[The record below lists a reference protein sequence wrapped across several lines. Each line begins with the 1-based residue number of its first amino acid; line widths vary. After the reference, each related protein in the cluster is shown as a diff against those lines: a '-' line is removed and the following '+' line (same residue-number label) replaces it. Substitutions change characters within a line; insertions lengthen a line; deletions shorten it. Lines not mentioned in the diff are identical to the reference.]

1 MMKRNFTAYQLKWI
15 ALITMTIDHFGVLVL
30 LPYTLYPYTNND
42 TIDTL
47 YIISRLVGRLA
58 FPLFAFMIAEG
69 IYRTKHRY
77 LYWVKLFAMALL
89 IGLSMFVLEQVN
101 IKALAGNIF
110 VDLSM
115 AALAMILLKEKSW
128 FLKPFG
134 LLPIAYIIWTSFDS
148 NIPNFLSA
156 DYGLYGLIMML
167 IFFFTYTKVI
177 QEKLTNYLRLN
188 NGLEQNYIL
197 ASVALLLMHVVWYIM
212 ELLVN
217 QGMPSGGLLANYLSR
232 FVGAQTY
239 AVFAGYFIYYYR
251 GDKGN
256 PPSWFQ
262 LFSYAYYPLHFI
274 GLYGIYLLTTWI
286 Q

>member
-1 MMKRNFTAYQLKWI
+1 M
-15 ALITMTIDHFGVLVL
+15 
-30 LPYTLYPYTNND
+30 D
-42 TIDTL
+42 TI
-47 YIISRLVGRLA
+47 YIISRLIGRLA

-77 LYWVKLFAMALL
+77 RYFSKLFAMALL
-89 IGLSMFVLEQVN
+89 IGLSMFVLEQIN
-101 IKALAGNIF
+101 INALAGNIF
-110 VDLSM
+110 VDLSL

-128 FLKPFG
+128 LIKPLGF
-134 LLPIAYIIWTSFDS
+134 LPISYVIWTSFES
-148 NIPNFLSA
+148 SVPNFLRA

-167 IFFFTYTKVI
+167 VFFFTYSKGI
-177 QEKLTNYLRLN
+177 QQKLTTLLRLN
-188 NGLEQNYIL
+188 HGAEHNYVL
-197 ASVALLLMHVVWYIM
+197 TSVALIMMHVVWYIM
-212 ELLVN
+212 ELLVS
-217 QGMPSGGLLANYLSR
+217 QGMPSGDLLANYLTR

-239 AVFAGYFIYYYR
+239 ALFASYFIYYYR

>member
-1 MMKRNFTAYQLKWI
+1 MTRRNFTAYQLKWI

-30 LPYTLYPYTNND
+30 YPYTNNNV
-42 TIDTL
+42 IDTL
-47 YIISRLVGRLA
+47 YIFTRLIGRLA

-77 LYWVKLFAMALL
+77 FYWLKLFAMSLL
-89 IGLSMFVLEQVN
+89 IGLSMFVLEQIN
-101 IKALAGNIF
+101 INALAGNIF
-110 VDLSM
+110 VDLSF

-128 FLKPFG
+128 LLKPLG
-134 LLPIAYIIWTSFDS
+134 LFPIAYIIWTSFES
-148 NIPNFLSA
+148 NIPSYFTA

-167 IFFFTYTKVI
+167 IFFFTYSKVI
-177 QEKLTNYLRLN
+177 QKKLTILIPWNKHTENNYV
-188 NGLEQNYIL
+188 I
-197 ASVALLLMHVVWYIM
+197 ASVALIMMHLVWYII

-217 QGMPSGGLLANYLSR
+217 QGMPNGGLLANYLAR

-239 AVFAGYFIYYYR
+239 AVVASYFIYFYR

-256 PPSWFQ
+256 PPTWFQ
-262 LFSYAYYPLHFI
+262 SFSYAYYPLHFI
-274 GLYGIYLLTTWI
+274 ALYGVYLLTTWI

>member
-1 MMKRNFTAYQLKWI
+1 MTRRNFTAYQLKWI

-30 LPYTLYPYTNND
+30 YPYTNNNV
-42 TIDTL
+42 IDTL
-47 YIISRLVGRLA
+47 YVFSRLIGRLA

-69 IYRTKHRY
+69 VYRTKHRY
-77 LYWVKLFAMALL
+77 LYWSKLFAMALL
-89 IGLSMFVLEQVN
+89 IGLSMFLLEQVN
-101 IKALAGNIF
+101 INALAGNIF
-110 VDLSM
+110 VDLSL

-128 FLKPFG
+128 ILKPLG
-134 LLPIAYIIWTSFDS
+134 LLPIVYIIWTSFEP
-148 NIPNFLSA
+148 NVPNFLRA

-167 IFFFTYTKVI
+167 IFFFTYSKVI
-177 QEKLTNYLRLN
+177 QQKLTTMMRLN
-188 NGLEQNYIL
+188 NSHDNNYIF
-197 ASVALLLMHVVWYIM
+197 ASVALLMMHVVWYII

-217 QGMPSGGLLANYLSR
+217 QGMPSGGLLATYLSR

-239 AVFAGYFIYYYR
+239 AVVASYFIYSYR

-256 PPSWFQ
+256 APSWFQ

-274 GLYGIYLLTTWI
+274 ALYGIYLLTTWI

>member
-1 MMKRNFTAYQLKWI
+1 MMRRNFTAYQLKWI

-30 LPYTLYPYTNND
+30 NPYTNNNTMD
-42 TIDTL
+42 TI
-47 YIISRLVGRLA
+47 YIISRLIGRLA

-77 LYWVKLFAMALL
+77 RYFSKLFAMALL
-89 IGLSMFVLEQVN
+89 IGLSMFVLEQIN
-101 IKALAGNIF
+101 INALAGNIF
-110 VDLSM
+110 VDLSL

-128 FLKPFG
+128 LIKPLGF
-134 LLPIAYIIWTSFDS
+134 LPISYVIWTSFES
-148 NIPNFLSA
+148 SVPNFLRA

-167 IFFFTYTKVI
+167 VFFFTYSKRI
-177 QEKLTNYLRLN
+177 QQKLTTLLRLN
-188 NGLEQNYIL
+188 HGAGHNYVL
-197 ASVALLLMHVVWYIM
+197 TSVALIMMHVVWYIM
-212 ELLVN
+212 ELLVS
-217 QGMPSGGLLANYLSR
+217 QGMPSGDLLANYLTR

-239 AVFAGYFIYYYR
+239 ALFASYFIYYYR

-262 LFSYAYYPLHFI
+262 WFSYAYYPLHFI

>member
-1 MMKRNFTAYQLKWI
+1 MMRRNFTAYQLKWI

-30 LPYTLYPYTNND
+30 NPYTNNNTMD
-42 TIDTL
+42 TI
-47 YIISRLVGRLA
+47 YIISRLIGRLA

-77 LYWVKLFAMALL
+77 RYFSKLFAMALL
-89 IGLSMFVLEQVN
+89 IGLSMFVLEQIN
-101 IKALAGNIF
+101 INALAGNIF
-110 VDLSM
+110 VDLSL

-128 FLKPFG
+128 LIKPLGF
-134 LLPIAYIIWTSFDS
+134 LPISYVIWTSFES
-148 NIPNFLSA
+148 SVPNFLRA

-167 IFFFTYTKVI
+167 VFFFTYSKGI
-177 QEKLTNYLRLN
+177 QEKFATLLRLN
-188 NGLEQNYIL
+188 HGAEHNYVL
-197 ASVALLLMHVVWYIM
+197 TSVALIMMHVVWYIM
-212 ELLVN
+212 ELLVS
-217 QGMPSGGLLANYLSR
+217 QGMPSGDLLANYLTR

-239 AVFAGYFIYYYR
+239 AVFASYFIYYYR

-262 LFSYAYYPLHFI
+262 WFSYAYYPLHFI

>member
-1 MMKRNFTAYQLKWI
+1 MMRNFTAYQLKWL

-30 LPYTLYPYTNND
+30 YPYTNN
-42 TIDTL
+42 TMIDTL
-47 YIISRLVGRLA
+47 YIISRLIGRLA

-77 LYWVKLFAMALL
+77 LYFSKLFAMALL
-89 IGLSMFVLEQVN
+89 IGLSMFVLEQIN
-101 IKALAGNIF
+101 INALAGNIF

-128 FLKPFG
+128 LLKPLG
-134 LLPIAYIIWTSFDS
+134 LLPIAYVIWTSFNPS
-148 NIPNFLSA
+148 VPNFLRA
-156 DYGLYGLIMML
+156 DYGFYGLLMML
-167 IFFFTYTKVI
+167 IFFFTYTKVV
-177 QEKLTNYLRLN
+177 QEKLTTLLRLN
-188 NGLEQNYIL
+188 QSDEHNYVL
-197 ASVALLLMHVVWYIM
+197 ASVALLLMHVVWYII
-212 ELLVN
+212 EILVN
-217 QGMPSGGLLANYLSR
+217 QGMPSGGLGLLANYLSR

-239 AVFAGYFIYYYR
+239 AVVAGYFIYYYR

-256 PPSWFQ
+256 APSWFQ

>member
-1 MMKRNFTAYQLKWI
+1 MMRNFTAYQLKWL

-30 LPYTLYPYTNND
+30 YPYTNN
-42 TIDTL
+42 TMIDTL
-47 YIISRLVGRLA
+47 YIISRLIGRLA

-77 LYWVKLFAMALL
+77 LYFSKLFAMALL
-89 IGLSMFVLEQVN
+89 IGLSMFVLEQIN
-101 IKALAGNIF
+101 INALAGNIF

-128 FLKPFG
+128 LLKPLG
-134 LLPIAYIIWTSFDS
+134 LLPIAYVIWTSFNPS
-148 NIPNFLSA
+148 VPNFLRA
-156 DYGLYGLIMML
+156 DYGFYGLLMML
-167 IFFFTYTKVI
+167 IFFFTYTKVV
-177 QEKLTNYLRLN
+177 QEKLTTLLRLN
-188 NGLEQNYIL
+188 QSGKHNYVL
-197 ASVALLLMHVVWYIM
+197 ASVALLLMHVVWYII
-212 ELLVN
+212 EILVN
-217 QGMPSGGLLANYLSR
+217 QGMPSGGLGLLANYLSR

-239 AVFAGYFIYYYR
+239 AVVAGYFIYYYR

-256 PPSWFQ
+256 APSWFQ

-274 GLYGIYLLTTWI
+274 GLYGIYLLTIWI

>member
-1 MMKRNFTAYQLKWI
+1 MMMRNFTAYQLKWI
-15 ALITMTIDHFGVLVL
+15 AIITMTIDHFGVLVL
-30 LPYTLYPYTNND
+30 FPYTNNP

-47 YIISRLVGRLA
+47 YIVSRLIGRLA

-77 LYWVKLFAMALL
+77 LYFSKLFVMALL
-89 IGLSMFVLEQVN
+89 IGLSMFVLERIN
-101 IKALAGNIF
+101 INALAGNIF

-128 FLKPFG
+128 LLKPLG
-134 LLPIAYIIWTSFDS
+134 LIPIAYVIWTSFNS
-148 NIPNFLSA
+148 SVPNFLRA
-156 DYGLYGLIMML
+156 DYGFYGLIMML
-167 IFFFTYTKVI
+167 IFFFTYSKLV
-177 QEKLTNYLRLN
+177 QEKLTSFLRLN
-188 NGLEQNYIL
+188 HRGEHNYVL

-212 ELLVN
+212 DLLVN

-239 AVFAGYFIYYYR
+239 AVVAGYFIYYYR

-256 PPSWFQ
+256 APSWFQ
-262 LFSYAYYPLHFI
+262 WFSYAYYPLHFI

>member
-1 MMKRNFTAYQLKWI
+1 MIRRNFTAYQLKWI
-15 ALITMTIDHFGVLVL
+15 AIITMTIDHFGVLVL
-30 LPYTLYPYTNND
+30 YPYTNNQV
-42 TIDTL
+42 IDTL
-47 YIISRLVGRLA
+47 YVISRLIGRIA

-69 IYRTKHRY
+69 VYRTKHRY
-77 LYWVKLFAMALL
+77 FYWAKLFAMAIL

-101 IKALAGNIF
+101 INALAGNIF
-110 VDLSM
+110 IDLSL

-128 FLKPFG
+128 LLKPFAI
-134 LLPIAYIIWTSFDS
+134 LPITYVTWTSFNQS
-148 NIPNFLSA
+148 IPNFLRA
-156 DYGLYGLIMML
+156 DYGLYGLLMML
-167 IFFFTYTKVI
+167 IFFFTYSKII
-177 QEKLTNYLRLN
+177 QQKLTMIMQVSNSTV
-188 NGLEQNYIL
+188 QNYVIS
-197 ASVALLLMHVVWYIM
+197 SVALLMMHVVWYIM

-217 QGMPSGGLLANYLSR
+217 PIGGLLANYLSR

-239 AVFAGYFIYYYR
+239 ALVASYFIYYYR

-262 LFSYAYYPLHFI
+262 LFSYVYYPVHFI

>member
-1 MMKRNFTAYQLKWI
+1 MTRRNFTAYQLKWI

-30 LPYTLYPYTNND
+30 YPYTNNNV
-42 TIDTL
+42 IDTL
-47 YIISRLVGRLA
+47 YVFSRLIGRLA

-69 IYRTKHRY
+69 VYRTKHRY
-77 LYWVKLFAMALL
+77 LYWSKLFAMALL

-101 IKALAGNIF
+101 INALAGNIF
-110 VDLSM
+110 VDLSL

-128 FLKPFG
+128 ILKPLG
-134 LLPIAYIIWTSFDS
+134 LLPIAYIIWTSFER
-148 NIPNFLSA
+148 NVPNFLRA

-167 IFFFTYTKVI
+167 IFFFTYSKVI
-177 QEKLTNYLRLN
+177 QQKLTTMMRLN
-188 NGLEQNYIL
+188 NSHDNNYIF
-197 ASVALLLMHVVWYIM
+197 ASVALLMMHVVWYII
-212 ELLVN
+212 EVLVN
-217 QGMPSGGLLANYLSR
+217 QGMPSGGLLATYLSR

-239 AVFAGYFIYYYR
+239 AVVASYFIYSYR

-256 PPSWFQ
+256 APSWFQ

>member
-1 MMKRNFTAYQLKWI
+1 MIRRNLTAYQLKWI

-30 LPYTLYPYTNND
+30 YPYTNNN

-47 YIISRLVGRLA
+47 YIVSRLIGRLA

-77 LYWVKLFAMALL
+77 LYFSKLFAMALL
-89 IGLSMFVLEQVN
+89 IGLSMFVLQQIN
-101 IKALAGNIF
+101 INALAGNIF

-128 FLKPFG
+128 LLKPLG
-134 LLPIAYIIWTSFDS
+134 LLPIAYIIWTSFDAGV
-148 NIPNFLSA
+148 PNFLRA

-167 IFFFTYTKVI
+167 IFFFTYTKVV
-177 QEKLTNYLRLN
+177 QEKLTTFLRLN
-188 NGLEQNYIL
+188 TSAKHNYVIS
-197 ASVALLLMHVVWYIM
+197 SVALLMMHVVWYIM
-212 ELLVN
+212 ETLVN
-217 QGMPSGGLLANYLSR
+217 QGMPSGGLLANYLTR
-232 FVGAQTY
+232 FVGGQSY
-239 AVFAGYFIYYYR
+239 AVVAGYFIYYYR

-256 PPSWFQ
+256 PPKWFQ
-262 LFSYAYYPLHFI
+262 VFSYAYYPLHFI
-274 GLYGIYLLTTWI
+274 GLYGLYLLTTWF

>member
-1 MMKRNFTAYQLKWI
+1 MTRRNFTAYQLKWI

-30 LPYTLYPYTNND
+30 YPYTNNNV
-42 TIDTL
+42 IDTL
-47 YIISRLVGRLA
+47 YVFSRLIGRLA

-69 IYRTKHRY
+69 VYRTKHRY
-77 LYWVKLFAMALL
+77 LYWTKLFAMAIL
-89 IGLSMFVLEQVN
+89 IGLSMFVLEQIN
-101 IKALAGNIF
+101 INALAGNIF
-110 VDLSM
+110 IDLSL

-128 FLKPFG
+128 ILKPLG
-134 LLPIAYIIWTSFDS
+134 LLPVAYVIWTSFEP
-148 NIPNFLSA
+148 NVPNFLRA

-167 IFFFTYTKVI
+167 IFFFTYSKVI
-177 QEKLTNYLRLN
+177 QQKLTTMMRLN
-188 NGLEQNYIL
+188 NSHDNNYIF
-197 ASVALLLMHVVWYIM
+197 ASVALLMMHVVWYII

-217 QGMPSGGLLANYLSR
+217 QGMPSGGLLATYLSR

-239 AVFAGYFIYYYR
+239 AVVASYFIYSYR

-256 PPSWFQ
+256 APSWFQ

>member
-1 MMKRNFTAYQLKWI
+1 MMMRRNFTAYQLKWL

-30 LPYTLYPYTNND
+30 YPYTNNN

-47 YIISRLVGRLA
+47 YIVSRLIGRLA

-77 LYWVKLFAMALL
+77 LYFSKLFAMALL
-89 IGLSMFVLEQVN
+89 IGLSVFVLEQIN
-101 IKALAGNIF
+101 INALAGNIF

-128 FLKPFG
+128 LLKPLG
-134 LLPIAYIIWTSFDS
+134 LIPIAYIIWTSFDAGV
-148 NIPNFLSA
+148 PNFLSA

-167 IFFFTYTKVI
+167 IFFFTYTKFV
-177 QEKLTNYLRLN
+177 QVKLTTFLRLN
-188 NGLEQNYIL
+188 TFGQHNYVL

-212 ELLVN
+212 ELLIN
-217 QGMPSGGLLANYLSR
+217 QGMPSGGLLGNYLSR
-232 FVGAQTY
+232 FVGGQTY
-239 AVFAGYFIYYYR
+239 AVLAGYFIYYYR

-256 PPSWFQ
+256 PPKWFQ

-274 GLYGIYLLTTWI
+274 GLYGIYLLTTWF

>member
-1 MMKRNFTAYQLKWI
+1 MMRNFTAYQLKWL

-30 LPYTLYPYTNND
+30 YPYTNN
-42 TIDTL
+42 TMIDTL
-47 YIISRLVGRLA
+47 YIISRLIGRLA

-77 LYWVKLFAMALL
+77 LYFSKLFAMALL
-89 IGLSMFVLEQVN
+89 IGLSMFVLEQIN
-101 IKALAGNIF
+101 INALAGNIF
-110 VDLSM
+110 IDLSM

-128 FLKPFG
+128 LLKPLG
-134 LLPIAYIIWTSFDS
+134 LLPIAYVIWTSFNPS
-148 NIPNFLSA
+148 VPNFLRA
-156 DYGLYGLIMML
+156 DYGFYGLLMML
-167 IFFFTYTKVI
+167 IFFFTYTKVV
-177 QEKLTNYLRLN
+177 QEKLTTLLRLN
-188 NGLEQNYIL
+188 QSDEHNYVL
-197 ASVALLLMHVVWYIM
+197 ASVALLLMHVVWYII
-212 ELLVN
+212 EILVN
-217 QGMPSGGLLANYLSR
+217 QGMPSGGLGLLANYLSR

-239 AVFAGYFIYYYR
+239 AVVAGYFIYYYR

-256 PPSWFQ
+256 APSWFQ

>member
-1 MMKRNFTAYQLKWI
+1 MMRNFTAYQLKWL

-30 LPYTLYPYTNND
+30 YPYTNN
-42 TIDTL
+42 TMIDTL
-47 YIISRLVGRLA
+47 YIISRLIGRLA

-77 LYWVKLFAMALL
+77 LYFSKLFAMALL
-89 IGLSMFVLEQVN
+89 IGLSMFALEQIN
-101 IKALAGNIF
+101 INALAGNIF

-128 FLKPFG
+128 LLKPLG
-134 LLPIAYIIWTSFDS
+134 LLPIAYVIWTSFNPS
-148 NIPNFLSA
+148 VPNFLRA
-156 DYGLYGLIMML
+156 DYGFYGLLMML
-167 IFFFTYTKVI
+167 IFFFTYTKVV
-177 QEKLTNYLRLN
+177 QEKLTTLLRLN
-188 NGLEQNYIL
+188 QSGKHNYVL
-197 ASVALLLMHVVWYIM
+197 ASVALLLMHVVWYII
-212 ELLVN
+212 EILVN
-217 QGMPSGGLLANYLSR
+217 QGMPSGGLGLLANYLSR

-239 AVFAGYFIYYYR
+239 AVVAGYFIYYYR

-256 PPSWFQ
+256 APSWFQ

>member
-1 MMKRNFTAYQLKWI
+1 MNKRIFTAYQLKWI

-30 LPYTLYPYTNND
+30 YPYTNNS
-42 TIDTL
+42 TIETF
-47 YIISRLVGRLA
+47 YILSRLIGRIA

-77 LYWVKLFAMALL
+77 LYFSKLFAMAIL
-89 IGLSMFVLEQVN
+89 IGISMFLLAQFD
-101 IKALAGNIF
+101 IHALAGNIF
-110 VDLSM
+110 IDLSL
-115 AALAMILLKEKSW
+115 AALAMILFKEKSW
-128 FLKPFG
+128 ALKLLG
-134 LLPIAYIIWTSFDS
+134 LVPVLYVTWTSFQP
-148 NIPNFLSA
+148 NVPNFLSA

-167 IFFFTYTKVI
+167 VFYATYTKVF
-177 QEKLTNYLRLN
+177 QEKLTTFLRLN
-188 NGLEQNYIL
+188 TSIEHNYVL
-197 ASVALLLMHVVWYIM
+197 TSVALLLMHAVWYIM
-212 ELLVN
+212 ELLIN
-217 QGMPSGGLLANYLSR
+217 QGMPSGHLLANYLSR

-239 AVFAGYFIYYYR
+239 AVVAGYFIYYYR

>member
-1 MMKRNFTAYQLKWI
+1 MMRRNFTAYQLKWI

-30 LPYTLYPYTNND
+30 NPYTNNNTMD
-42 TIDTL
+42 TI
-47 YIISRLVGRLA
+47 YIISRLIGRLA

-77 LYWVKLFAMALL
+77 RYFSKLFAMALL
-89 IGLSMFVLEQVN
+89 IGLSMFALEQIN
-101 IKALAGNIF
+101 INALAGNIF
-110 VDLSM
+110 VDLSL

-128 FLKPFG
+128 LIKPLGF
-134 LLPIAYIIWTSFDS
+134 LPISYVIWTSFES
-148 NIPNFLSA
+148 SVPNFLRA

-167 IFFFTYTKVI
+167 VFFFTYSKGI
-177 QEKLTNYLRLN
+177 QQKLTTLLRLN
-188 NGLEQNYIL
+188 HSAEHNYVL
-197 ASVALLLMHVVWYIM
+197 TSVALIMMHVVWYIM
-212 ELLVN
+212 ELLVS
-217 QGMPSGGLLANYLSR
+217 QGMPSGDLLANYLTR

-239 AVFAGYFIYYYR
+239 AVFASYFIYYYR

-262 LFSYAYYPLHFI
+262 WFSYAYYPLHFI

>member
-1 MMKRNFTAYQLKWI
+1 MTRRNFTAYQLKWI

-30 LPYTLYPYTNND
+30 YPYTNNNV
-42 TIDTL
+42 IDTL
-47 YIISRLVGRLA
+47 YIFSRLIGRIA

-77 LYWVKLFAMALL
+77 LYWLKLFAMALL
-89 IGLSMFVLEQVN
+89 IGISMFVLEQIN
-101 IKALAGNIF
+101 INALAGNIF
-110 VDLSM
+110 VDLSL

-128 FLKPFG
+128 LLKPLG
-134 LLPIAYIIWTSFDS
+134 LFPIAYVIWTSFES
-148 NIPNFLSA
+148 NIPSYFTA

-167 IFFFTYTKVI
+167 IFFFTYSKVI
-177 QEKLTNYLRLN
+177 QKKLTILIPWNKHTENNYV
-188 NGLEQNYIL
+188 I
-197 ASVALLLMHVVWYIM
+197 ASVALIMMHVVWYII

-217 QGMPSGGLLANYLSR
+217 QGMPNGGLLANYLAR

-239 AVFAGYFIYYYR
+239 AVVASYFIYFYR

-256 PPSWFQ
+256 PPTWFQ
-262 LFSYAYYPLHFI
+262 SFSYAYYPLHFI
-274 GLYGIYLLTTWI
+274 ALYGVYLLTTWI

>member
-1 MMKRNFTAYQLKWI
+1 MMRNFTAYQLKWL

-30 LPYTLYPYTNND
+30 YPYTNN
-42 TIDTL
+42 TMIDTL
-47 YIISRLVGRLA
+47 YIISRLIGRLA

-77 LYWVKLFAMALL
+77 LYFSKLFAMALL
-89 IGLSMFVLEQVN
+89 IGLSMFVLEQIN
-101 IKALAGNIF
+101 INALAGNIF

-128 FLKPFG
+128 LLKPLG
-134 LLPIAYIIWTSFDS
+134 LLPIAYVIWTSFNPS
-148 NIPNFLSA
+148 VPNFLRA
-156 DYGLYGLIMML
+156 DYGFYGLLMML
-167 IFFFTYTKVI
+167 IFFFTYTKVV
-177 QEKLTNYLRLN
+177 QEKLTTLLRLN
-188 NGLEQNYIL
+188 QSGEHNYVL
-197 ASVALLLMHVVWYIM
+197 ASVALLLMHVVWYII
-212 ELLVN
+212 EILVN
-217 QGMPSGGLLANYLSR
+217 QGMPSGGLGLLANYLSR

-239 AVFAGYFIYYYR
+239 AVVAGYFIYYYR

-256 PPSWFQ
+256 APSWFQ